1 MGMWNVLQ
9 TSLQVVPKNKK
20 KKKGNKSKGKTEL
33 KIICFCT
40 KR

>member
-20 KKKGNKSKGKTEL
+20 KKKKEIKVKE
-33 KIICFCT
+33 KQH
-40 KR
+40 

>member
-1 MGMWNVLQ
+1 MGTWNILQ
-9 TSLQVVPKNKK
+9 TSPQVVPKNKK
-20 KKKGNKSKGKTEL
+20 KNGNKSKGKTEL